1 MKKLLLTGAFKYSQ
15 EQLNTLESLE
25 YEIVFVQDER
35 KALSIDVSD
44 IDAVVCNS
52 LFLYNNIKEFK
63 NLRIIQLTSAGLD
76 RVPLDYINERGIRLF
91 NARGVYSIPMAE
103 WAILKILE
111 IYKKSRVFYKNQ
123 EQHKWEKQRGLLELT
138 DKTASIIGFGS
149 VGMKIAKRLK
159 VFGVNVISV
168 DRQIREAGYVD
179 EALLIDDLDH
189 ALKKSDII
197 ILTLPLTD
205 ETRHLINKDKISIM
219 KDNAVLINVS
229 RGGII
234 DETALIESLKEDKF
248 LGVALD
254 VFEEEPLVESPLWDF
269 ENVIITPHNSFVS
282 DKVSE
287 RLFELM
293 VENLRVGGLCN
304 EKGIINSNS
313 SESYSSIS

>member
-1 MKKLLLTGAFKYSQ
+1 MKKLLLTGAFKYSR
-15 EQLNTLESLE
+15 EQLSNLEHLG

-35 KALSIDVSD
+35 KTLNIDVSD

-52 LFLYNNIKEFK
+52 LFLYNDIKEFK
-63 NLRIIQLTSAGLD
+63 NLMAIQLTSAGLD
-76 RVPLDYINERGIRLF
+76 RVPLDYINEKGIQLF

-123 EQHKWEKQRGLLELT
+123 ERHKWEKQRELLELT
-138 DKTASIIGFGS
+138 DKTAAIIGYGS
-149 VGMKIAKRLK
+149 VGTEIAKRLK
-159 VFGVNVISV
+159 AFGVNVISV
-168 DRQIREAGYVD
+168 DRQVKKDEYVD
-179 EALLIDDLDH
+179 ESILIDDLDA
-189 ALKKSDII
+189 ALEKSDII
-197 ILTLPLTD
+197 VLTLPLDD
-205 ETRHLINKDKISIM
+205 ETKHLINEEKIKVM

-234 DETALIESLKEDKF
+234 AETALIESLKKDKF

-254 VFEEEPLVESPLWDF
+254 VFEEEPLSESPLWDF

-282 DKVSE
+282 DKVNE

-293 VENLRVGGLCN
+293 IENLSRGVM
-304 EKGIINSNS
+304 
-313 SESYSSIS
+313 